1 MLDILYG
8 QVYVRPVL
16 AVVAVAVV
24 VNLIAFVILAAGVVH
39 QHHVV
44 GEQLF
49 VTIFL
54 KERHR
59 GMVLRLHRI
68 ALGIGTHIVEFR
80 RRNTQVQH
88 QHAIDSAQHGGF
100 LFLQSGRLGAFG
112 SKVAELKGVL
122 FQFQR
127 DEISH
132 TGGILAA
139 VRLRHGR
146 FGHKAVFGNDVRH
159 SGECAAVAQRMF
171 Q

>member
-1 MLDILYG
+1 M
-8 QVYVRPVL
+8 
-16 AVVAVAVV
+16 
-24 VNLIAFVILAAGVVH
+24 
-39 QHHVV
+39 
-44 GEQLF
+44 
-49 VTIFL
+49 
-54 KERHR
+54 
-59 GMVLRLHRI
+59 MLRLHRI

-80 RRNTQVQH
+80 RWNTQVQH

-112 SKVAELKGVL
+112 SKVAELEGVL

-159 SGECAAVAQRMF
+159 SGECAAVETAERLRIEIERNCF
-171 Q
+171 EEIGSITVSFGVSEFESIDEGEDLLKKADEALYLAKRNGRNRVEVFI